1 MLLIARIVRIVA
13 GLVVG
18 LIVIGI
24 ALIVLGAN
32 ESNSIVST
40 LLDGARWL
48 VHPFRDVFHLDGTKA
63 NVAVNWGLAAV
74 VYAVAAALIVRL
86 LLAASTGIGA
96 RRPGF
101 FRRRPP
107 ARPV

>member
-1 MLLIARIVRIVA
+1 MLLLARIVRMVA
-13 GLVVG
+13 GLVVA

-48 VHPFRDVFHLDGTKA
+48 VDPFKNVFHLDKPKW

-74 VYAVAAALIVRL
+74 VYAAVAAVIVRVL
-86 LLAASTGIGA
+86 VSIGGAAG
-96 RRPGF
+96 PGF
-101 FRRRPP
+101 GRRRRPVSAP
-107 ARPV
+107 